1 MQNILIRFS
10 LTHYVKFFIL
20 VTLTFKN
27 TFSEYWHLL
36 RPVGKTSTVSSGCP
50 VQRALIHWDW
60 TLPCSSLDE
69 ALRNL
74 IQGMMFLST
83 VGGWN

>member
-10 LTHYVKFFIL
+10 LAHYVKFFIL

-36 RPVGKTSTVSSGCP
+36 RPVEKTSTVSSGCP
-50 VQRALIHWDW
+50 VQKALI
-60 TLPCSSLDE
+60 TLGLDV
-69 ALRNL
+69 ALFKF
-74 IQGMMFLST
+74 G
-83 VGGWN
+83 